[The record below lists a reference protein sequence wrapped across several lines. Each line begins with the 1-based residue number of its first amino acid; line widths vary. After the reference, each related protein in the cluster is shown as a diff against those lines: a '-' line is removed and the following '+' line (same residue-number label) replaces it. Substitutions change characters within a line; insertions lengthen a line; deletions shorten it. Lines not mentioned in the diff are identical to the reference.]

1 MPSSSPSFG
10 RKLPFQRAALWS
22 YRGFSRQ
29 AACSP
34 RILPRVLLGCIL
46 ILLIAV
52 AFLFHHQLTCGKG
65 PIVGCGAVEDTLRSL
80 IILPAPQRQ
89 VVQQV
94 IDDDGKLKAKVIS
107 GNINK
112 EGDSL
117 QLEDG
122 MRPKVL
128 GFVGI
133 QTGFGSAE
141 RRRALRRTWMPST
154 RDGIA
159 RLQEQ
164 TGLAFRFII
173 GYTDDPKQMAELEQE
188 VEIYKDFVRID
199 HKEEY
204 KRLTFKT
211 LAFFKAA
218 YMLVDADFYVKA
230 DDDIYLRP
238 DRLSMLL
245 AKERS
250 TPRTYLGCMKK
261 GSVITSPAYKWYE
274 PLAYMLGNE
283 YFLHAYGP
291 IYALSRGVVADLVTF
306 KNDSLRMFS
315 NEDVTVGSWM
325 LAFNV
330 QYEDDRTICDPEC
343 HPNSVAV
350 WDIPACSGLCHS
362 EQRLLE
368 LHQQDMC
375 SKSPTVVYQ

>member
-1 MPSSSPSFG
+1 MPSSSPFFG
-10 RKLPFQRAALWS
+10 RKLPFARATLWN
-22 YRGFSRQ
+22 YRVSSRQ

-34 RILPRVLLGCIL
+34 RILPRVLWGCIL

-52 AFLFHHQLTCGKG
+52 ALLLHRQLTCGTKVV
-65 PIVGCGAVEDTLRSL
+65 VGCGAAEDTLRSL
-80 IILPAPQRQ
+80 ITLPAPQKK
-89 VVQQV
+89 VVQQL
-94 IDDDGKLKAKVIS
+94 IGDEGKLKRKVIT
-107 GNINK
+107 GIIN
-112 EGDSL
+112 EEADGL
-117 QLEDG
+117 QLEDNS
-122 MRPKVL
+122 RPKVL

-141 RRRALRRTWMPST
+141 RRRALRQTWMPST
-154 RDGIA
+154 RDGLA

-173 GYTDDPKQMAELEQE
+173 GYTDDQKQMAELEKEIE
-188 VEIYKDFVRID
+188 VYNDFVRID
-199 HKEEY
+199 NREEY
-204 KRLTFKT
+204 KRLTYKT
-211 LAFFKAA
+211 LTFFKAA
-218 YMLVDADFYVKA
+218 YLLFDADFYVKA

-245 AKERS
+245 AKERT

-274 PLAYMLGNE
+274 PLAFMLGNE

-306 KNDSLRMFS
+306 KDDSLRMFS
-315 NEDVTVGSWM
+315 NEDVTIGSWM

-330 QYEDDRTICDPEC
+330 QYEDDRTLCDPEC

-350 WDIPACSGLCHS
+350 WDIPTCSGLCHS
-362 EQRLLE
+362 EQRLLQ
-368 LHQQDMC
+368 LHKEDMC